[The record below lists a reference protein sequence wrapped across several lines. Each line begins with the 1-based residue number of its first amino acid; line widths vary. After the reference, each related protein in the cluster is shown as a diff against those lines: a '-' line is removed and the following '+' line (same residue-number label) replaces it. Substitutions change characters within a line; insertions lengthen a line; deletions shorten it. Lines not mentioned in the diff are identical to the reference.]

1 MIFRG
6 LFFEHNAEIG
16 QKDHLWMG
24 TRLKVIIMAKVF
36 RPSRGESKIL
46 SRIES
51 SKEYARRKA
60 IKNARDCIEPLSN
73 AIAMKLVEHNIVETT
88 NKNVLQEQITKC
100 IDKLSR
106 SDDFDVDYK
115 IAPFRHIV
123 QNPNVVSLYITAF
136 VIETLINHKVVVDVY
151 GSDEEIYLCINRQV
165 IKKLA

>member
-1 MIFRG
+1 
-6 LFFEHNAEIG
+6 
-16 QKDHLWMG
+16 
-24 TRLKVIIMAKVF
+24 MAKVF
-36 RPSRGESKIL
+36 RPSSREAKIL

-60 IKNARDCIEPLSN
+60 IENARNAIEPLSN
-73 AIAMKLVEHNIVETT
+73 AIAMKLVENNLVETT
-88 NKNVLQEQITKC
+88 NKNVLEEQITKC

-106 SDDFDVDYK
+106 SDEFDIDYK

-123 QNPNVVSLYITAF
+123 PNPNVVSIYVTAF

-165 IKKLA
+165 AKFLA